1 MDEMLFGGIIGILS
15 ALPGIVLGLALLMG
29 KWRPASLAT
38 ARDPDRARVA
48 LGRFLLVIDAL
59 ILLLGIGL
67 IALPEALARSMAMY
81 AVGAIMLASTV
92 GIVFL
97 LRATRA

>member
-1 MDEMLFGGIIGILS
+1 MDEQTLGGIVAVAS
-15 ALPGIVLGLALLMG
+15 ALPGLVMGAALLMG

-59 ILLLGIGL
+59 ILLLSIGL
-67 IALPEALARSMAMY
+67 IGLPEALARSMAMY
-81 AVGAIMLASTV
+81 AVGAILLASTI